1 MHSKLIVVAG
11 VIFLSVIN
19 LHAARKP
26 HVIAFGKGMHVKLF
40 LGPDEDRTAPLDVR
54 PLYVD
59 EKVKEFTTGDVH
71 EVTDRLFVVRRAY
84 RLNNN
89 LPGEDRKLPKWVW
102 QQGGWLLVD
111 RLTARITQI
120 NLPEFDA
127 FYSAVT
133 WFRDYAA
140 YCGVSDNG
148 ERLFAVVAQL
158 GHKKPVL
165 RKELG
170 KTSGGDVPDSECE
183 RPTWERKPTRV
194 TFFPKKSPKF
204 SVEIFGH
211 SADITPGS
219 AEED

>member
-1 MHSKLIVVAG
+1 MRSRAIVLT
-11 VIFLSVIN
+11 IFVLLFVLN

-26 HVIAFGKGMHVKLF
+26 HVIVFGKAMHVKLF
-40 LGPDEDRTAPLDVR
+40 VGPDEDRTAPLDVR

-59 EKVKEFTTGDVH
+59 EKMKEFTTGDVH
-71 EVTDRLFVVRRAY
+71 EVTDRLFVVRRVY

-111 RLTARITQI
+111 RLTARITQL
-120 NLPEFDA
+120 NLPEFDP
-127 FYSAVT
+127 FYSSAT

-170 KTSGGDVPDSECE
+170 KASGGDVANSECE

-194 TFFPKKSPKF
+194 TFLPKNSLKF
-204 SVEIFGH
+204 SVEVFGH

-219 AEED
+219 TEED